1 MTREDH
7 IKDLKKYDDRH
18 ENNGFKLSIIIY
30 RHERRD
36 IKGHLWSVTDA
47 CVVHNFWLLIDNHT
61 WPLWGIRLTVMRNEA
76 DRHEKY
82 VRPTVMSNNSARHKE

>member
-36 IKGHLWSVTDA
+36 IKGHL
-47 CVVHNFWLLIDNHT
+47 
-61 WPLWGIRLTVMRNEA
+61 
-76 DRHEKY
+76 
-82 VRPTVMSNNSARHKE
+82 